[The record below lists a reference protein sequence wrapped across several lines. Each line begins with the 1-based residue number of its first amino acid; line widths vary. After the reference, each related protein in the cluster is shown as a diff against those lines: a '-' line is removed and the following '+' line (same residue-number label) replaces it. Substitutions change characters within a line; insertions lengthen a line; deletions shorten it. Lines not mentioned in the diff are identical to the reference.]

1 MEEDTHIGEKSERWE
16 EELRKFSLLRGKW
29 DYREQEE
36 PYTRRE
42 IKGFQK
48 RVINLLGTTKKSN

>member
-16 EELRKFSLLRGKW
+16 EEQRKFSLLRGKW

-36 PYTRRE
+36 P
-42 IKGFQK
+42 
-48 RVINLLGTTKKSN
+48 